1 MIKNKKRIYL
11 FKHLEDKQISYL
23 KHMFGAIKISLAL
36 LIHAFLPNVLTNYA
50 SKELCKDEDKN

>member
-11 FKHLEDKQISYL
+11 FKHLEDKQISYF
-23 KHMFGAIKISLAL
+23 KHLFMAIRIALAL

-50 SKELCKDEDKN
+50 SQELCKDEDKN